1 MKKYAGVKKWTKG
14 RSRIVRPTDETKLKS
29 GSIESFKRFFDKLK
43 WNTRGKR
50 SWEK

>member
-1 MKKYAGVKKWTKG
+1 MKNYSGGKKWTKG
-14 RSRIVRPTDETKLKS
+14 RSRVVRSGDQSKLRR

-43 WNTRGKR
+43 FSNRGKR